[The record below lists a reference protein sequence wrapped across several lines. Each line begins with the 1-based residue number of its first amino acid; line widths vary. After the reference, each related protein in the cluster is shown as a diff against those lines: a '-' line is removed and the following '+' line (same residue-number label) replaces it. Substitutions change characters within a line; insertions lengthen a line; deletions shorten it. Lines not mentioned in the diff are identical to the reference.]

1 MSGLPCPCSSGDA
14 FSECCRPLLRGER
27 EAETAEQL
35 MRSRYTAHVRRDVD
49 YVLRTWHPDTR
60 PTPEKLGN
68 LASPSW
74 RGLDVAGTIDG
85 ESPDTEGTVTFAAH
99 YETDDGEAGVLRET
113 STFVR
118 EDGRWIYLK
127 GLQF

>member
-1 MSGLPCPCSSGDA
+1 
-14 FSECCRPLLRGER
+14 
-27 EAETAEQL
+27 
-35 MRSRYTAHVRRDVD
+35 MRSRYTAHVRRDVG

-60 PTPEKLGN
+60 PTPSTLGD

-74 RGLDVAGTIDG
+74 RGLEIAGTIDG
-85 ESPDTEGTVTFAAH
+85 EQADAEGTVTFSAH
-99 YETDDGEAGVLRET
+99 YETDDGTAGVLRET

-118 EDGRWIYLK
+118 EDGRWIYLR